1 MHQPRFILVRVLE
14 LSSSRIAAPCT
25 RQLQSRYLTEVFLRV
40 LNRGGQRKSL
50 SKISTK
56 TIFLC

>member
-1 MHQPRFILVRVLE
+1 MHQPRFILVRVPE
-14 LSSSRIAAPCT
+14 LSSSRIAAPVT